1 MSPTIKQEKFVKNL
15 LENVSKSKP
24 TTLKKIAEDSGYNKI
39 SKQPSRIMKSKGVV
53 QLFSER
59 GFSPDK
65 IAQGY
70 EKLEKLPLKDTEITI
85 DQKLKLYKQV
95 GEIVIDNPEGKMA
108 PQLQFIDK
116 FLNVQMLRQN
126 KPRLHPGKNTK

>member
-15 LENVSKSKP
+15 LENVSNTKSTSLEKVAN
-24 TTLKKIAEDSGYNKI
+24 KSGYGKI
-39 SKQPSRIMKSKGVV
+39 SKQPSRIIKSKGVV

-70 EKLEKLPLKDTEITI
+70 EKLEKLPLKDKEISI

-116 FLNVQMLRQN
+116 FLNIQMLKKN